1 MRRNTEQVPN
11 QPKTPQRAIRVPDDL
26 WRAAQAVAK
35 ERGETLSD
43 VIREAL
49 GEYVRRHTGRKP

>member
-49 GEYVRRHTGRKP
+49 AEYVRRHGRRP